1 MAGVHDRTSASG
13 VSGKGKLDY
22 AVSYRTAED
31 GNSRT
36 DDREVSDVDDDFRH
50 LIRSA
55 RAAGHQVVIE
65 PARCRTCG
73 FMFGEDKL
81 SKPGKCPSCRGTRI
95 YEAQVSVSE

>member
-1 MAGVHDRTSASG
+1 MTFRKDLMKMLTGQPRS
-13 VSGKGKLDY
+13 VSSI
-22 AVSYRTAED
+22 A
-31 GNSRT
+31 
-36 DDREVSDVDDDFRH
+36 RELGLKRGDVDDDFRH

-73 FMFGEDKL
+73 FVFGEDKL

-95 YEAQVSVSE
+95 YEAQVSISE